1 MVMPFLWKG
10 GLGRFIVVYQ
20 EKKLL
25 YKKIF
30 ILTGYVGINILSLW
44 KKREITNTHTG
55 YDTEYE
61 MGMSRYLFIFNKLYC
76 KENRQKSSIPI
87 NKNLQGM
94 IYFN

>member
-55 YDTEYE
+55 YE
-61 MGMSRYLFIFNKLYC
+61 MGMSRYLY
-76 KENRQKSSIPI
+76 SISYI
-87 NKNLQGM
+87 VKKIGKNHPYPLTK
-94 IYFN
+94 IYRVWFYFN